1 MLNDALWAPWRIA
14 YLKDLE
20 RKEAAASGAIPAPAG
35 SSNFFVRYWATPAD
49 DRASLVI
56 YRSEFGMILLNRF
69 PYVNGHLLV
78 ALGEP
83 RPRLAEYDASRRAAF
98 WALIERAMDLA
109 QATLDPQGLNMG
121 INEGRAAGA
130 GVPEHVHAHVVPRW
144 NGDTNFMAAV
154 GQVRVVPD
162 ALERM
167 WQSYR
172 ATVER
177 LGM

>member
-20 RKEAAASGAIPAPAG
+20 RKEAAASGAAPVAPG
-35 SSNFFVRYWATPAD
+35 SSNFFVRYWETPER
-49 DRASLVI
+49 DRESFVVH
-56 YRSEFGMILLNRF
+56 RSEHGMILLNRY

-78 ALGEP
+78 ALGEA
-83 RPRLAEYDASRRAAF
+83 RPRLADYGAAQRAAF
-98 WALIERAMDLA
+98 WTLIEQAMALA

-154 GQVRVVPD
+154 GQVRIVPD

-167 WQSYR
+167 WQAYR
-172 ATVER
+172 ASAQR
-177 LGM
+177 LGL